1 MAEPTA
7 PSSDPVLEEPAWKN
21 WARGLAIAGGAAAFL
36 AYLGPFGTGQYPL
49 STRVL
54 YWGVLMLGG
63 GVWGRLAG
71 TWVTRFPVFAGRLWL
86 TSAVL
91 TLIIATPGLFVVWDF
106 TSVVFGQPLLL
117 ASLPFFVGPVVAVS
131 AVMTLISLAAD
142 RRPRETHAAVD
153 QKPPRF
159 ADRLPLKLKGA
170 EIYAVSAE
178 DHYLR
183 IHTDRGSDLI
193 LMRLADAVGELEGL
207 EGAQTH
213 RSWWVAKSAVTG
225 AERGDGRAVFTLTNG
240 VKAPVSRTY
249 ARVLRRE
256 GWY

>member
-1 MAEPTA
+1 MPEPGA
-7 PSSDPVLEEPAWKN
+7 PPLLEEPAWRT
-21 WARGLAIAGGAAAFL
+21 WLRGLAIAAVAALFL
-36 AYLGPFGTGQYPL
+36 AYLGPFDTRGFPF
-49 STRVL
+49 STRIL

-63 GVWGRLAG
+63 AVWGRLAG
-71 TWVTRFPVFAGRLWL
+71 QWIANLPVFAGRPWL
-86 TSAVL
+86 TATVL
-91 TLIIATPGLFVVWDF
+91 TVVIATPGVFAVWDF
-106 TSVVFGQPLLL
+106 TSVVFGQPLLI
-117 ASLPFFVGPVVAVS
+117 ATLPYFIGPVLAVS
-131 AVMTLISLAAD
+131 AVMTLISMAAD
-142 RRPRETHAAVD
+142 RRPRETHASPGDA
-153 QKPPRF
+153 PPRF
-159 ADRLPLKLKGA
+159 VDRLPLKLKGA

-183 IHTDRGSDLI
+183 IHTDRGSDLV

-225 AERGDGRAVFTLTNG
+225 AERGDGRAVFTLKNG

>member
-1 MAEPTA
+1 M
-7 PSSDPVLEEPAWKN
+7 
-21 WARGLAIAGGAAAFL
+21 
-36 AYLGPFGTGQYPL
+36 
-49 STRVL
+49 
-54 YWGVLMLGG
+54 
-63 GVWGRLAG
+63 
-71 TWVTRFPVFAGRLWL
+71 FAGCRLWL

-106 TSVVFGQPLLL
+106 SSVMFGQPLLRQAAPARAL
-117 ASLPFFVGPVVAVS
+117 SGPVVAVS
-131 AVMTLISLAAD
+131 AVMTLINLAAD
-142 RRPRETHAAVD
+142 QRPRETHAAAD

-193 LMRLADAVGELEGL
+193 LMRLADAVGELDGL

-225 AERGDGRAVFTLTNG
+225 AERGDDGRAGVHADKNG

-256 GWY
+256 RLVLSPHLLIPAEAGTQAFSDRHRRTRSAHSPRKVAFGLF